1 MLNINY
7 NLPTVM
13 FQNIKEARI
22 SEKIVG
28 QILEA
33 IFRGDLKPG
42 VKLPSEHEL
51 TKIFGVSRNTVR
63 EALHSLKQLGL
74 IDIRQGSLGGAFV
87 SKVDLNTLAE
97 KMGSLLKMTLFT
109 LQDCTEARA
118 ILEEVIIHKL
128 IASKIQEEDLT
139 RLENQIEKA
148 KNYYLENKQQERILA
163 NFEFHTLLAEITQNP
178 IIIFI
183 HKCIIGLLQDF
194 VESVQPSPNLV
205 EKTLQYH
212 RKILAYLKQGDFEKA
227 SGVCVKHIYEV
238 SQRFADKSKEQSLL
252 GKK

>member
-1 MLNINY
+1 
-7 NLPTVM
+7 M
-13 FQNIKEARI
+13 FKNVKEARI

-33 IFRGDLKPG
+33 LFRGDLKPG
-42 VKLPSEHEL
+42 EKLPSENEL

-87 SKVDLNTLAE
+87 SKIDLDALAE
-97 KMGSLLKMTLFT
+97 KMGNLLKMTLFT

-118 ILEEVIIHKL
+118 ILEEVIINKL
-128 IASKIQEEDLT
+128 IASKIRDEDLT
-139 RLENQIEKA
+139 KLEQQIEKA
-148 KNYYLENKQQERILA
+148 KIYFKENKQRERILA
-163 NFEFHTLLAEITQNP
+163 NFEFHTLLAEITKNP

-183 HKCIIGLLQDF
+183 HKCILGLLQDF
-194 VESVQPSPNLV
+194 VESVQPSPILV
-205 EKTLQYH
+205 ERTFQYH
-212 RKILAYLKQGDFEKA
+212 RKILDCLKEGDFQKA
-227 SGVCVKHIYEV
+227 SKICVKHIYEI